1 MKFKKRTVFLV
12 GALCIALAGG
22 GVLIVKNNTA
32 NNSMIEEQVKT
43 KDIKTYYTFSGDVKA
58 KKSQLV
64 SLNSD
69 TEIDEIL
76 VKEGDKVK
84 NGDTLFKTSAGNKIK
99 AEISGEVSEIL
110 VNEDIKYTTGTQLAT
125 IVNYDALQV
134 EIKVD
139 EYESDS
145 IKIGDKVDVYINALD
160 KTVEGK
166 IVNLSKIANIEN
178 GISYFKGVV
187 EIEDTAD
194 ILIGMSVEVKAVK
207 DDVKEVKTI
216 SMNALEFDSENQPYV
231 HVKNSKGEIVEKSV
245 TVGVND
251 GSVVEIKSGLKDSDV
266 ILYSDKQELLNPFE
280 MMQNGGK

>member
-1 MKFKKRTVFLV
+1 MKFKKRTVFLL

-32 NNSMIEEQVKT
+32 NSSMIEEQVKT

-110 VNEDIKYTTGTQLAT
+110 VNEDIKYTAGTQLAT

>member
-99 AEISGEVSEIL
+99 TEISGEVSEIL
-110 VNEDIKYTTGTQLAT
+110 VNEDIKYTAGTQLAT

-231 HVKNSKGEIVEKSV
+231 YIKNSKGEIVEKSV